1 MDYRKEFDRLVSE
14 QQLAQ
19 ALDFLEQ
26 NKIAVHD
33 DAFYYA
39 NMGWVLN
46 QLERYDEAYVY
57 LSQGHARFPEDAW
70 LCAQLGFTSNRI
82 ERLEEGRDLL
92 LEALSMGQDEPW
104 VHGELGWTY
113 HALHEDE
120 KAIRYYENAL
130 MEEPDNTWFL
140 KQAAYSYREL
150 GNDEDALY
158 DLKKAHTLDPEDL
171 EITMELIESLETGC
185 EFEAQLELLDRIQ
198 GMGDEGW
205 WHYEKGVACLQLKRY
220 EEACELFKQAFELGR
235 DDTGIHQAIGD
246 AYMALSNKTKAC
258 EHYQKA
264 ISYYVKALERGDY
277 EPCGLLWEM
286 VLICRKMQDST
297 QEFSYLKQIE
307 AIDLKHYGML
317 DGMAQYY
324 SDQGDHEQAVQYLNR
339 MLEIRSE
346 SDVWALLAWN
356 LGRLSHHEEA
366 LTYLQKCEDAGRND
380 CWLNMELAWNHSRLE
395 HYEISLKYYRQAH
408 QQEPENCWI
417 QSQIAWNL
425 GVLKRHEEALE
436 LFLACLETIEK
447 PEAWLYSN
455 IGWNYHSLE
464 QYEQASYFYEQ
475 ARAAGR
481 DDDWLAQQIAEVKT
495 HLCEKA

>member
-1 MDYRKEFDRLVSE
+1 MDYRKEFDRLVNE
-14 QQLAQ
+14 QQLTQ

-57 LSQGHARFPEDAW
+57 LSQGHARFPDDAW

-113 HALHEDE
+113 HELHENE
-120 KAIRYYENAL
+120 MAIRYYENAL

-158 DLKKAHTLDPEDL
+158 DLKKAHVIDPDDL
-171 EITMELIESLETGC
+171 EITMELIECLDTACEYET
-185 EFEAQLELLDRIQ
+185 QLQLLDHIRDK
-198 GMGDEGW
+198 GDAGW
-205 WHYEKGVACLQLKRY
+205 WYFEKGVACLRLKRY
-220 EEACELFKQAFELGR
+220 EEACELLSLAFEQGR

-246 AYMALSNKTKAC
+246 AYMALTDKAKAY

-264 ISYYVKALERGDY
+264 ISYYGKALERGDY
-277 EPCGLLWEM
+277 EPCGLLWEI
-286 VLICRKMQDST
+286 VLICRKMQDSA
-297 QEFSYLKQIE
+297 QELSYLKQIE
-307 AIDLKHYGML
+307 ALDPEHYGML

-324 SDQGDHEQAVQYLNR
+324 SDHNDHEQAVKYIKR
-339 MLEIRSE
+339 MLEIHDE
-346 SDVWALLAWN
+346 GDNWALLAWN
-356 LGRLSHHEEA
+356 LGRLSKHDEA
-366 LTYLQKCEDAGRND
+366 LIYLQKCEEAGRD
-380 CWLNMELAWNHSRLE
+380 DIWLNLELAWNHSRLE
-395 HYEISLKYYRQAH
+395 HYEISLKYYRRALRQD
-408 QQEPENCWI
+408 PSNWWI
-417 QSQIAWNL
+417 QSQVAWNL
-425 GVLKRHEEALE
+425 GVLYRHEEALK
-436 LFLACLETIEK
+436 LFLECLEKGEEPK
-447 PEAWLYSN
+447 AWLYSN
-455 IGWNYHSLE
+455 IGWNYRSLK
-464 QYEQASYFYEQ
+464 QYEQAIFYYKL
-475 ARAAGR
+475 AKAAGR
-481 DDDWLAQQIAEVKT
+481 DDAWLTEQITEVET
-495 HLCEKA
+495 LLCEKA

>member
-1 MDYRKEFDRLVSE
+1 MDYRKEFDRLVNE
-14 QQLAQ
+14 QQLVE
-19 ALDFLEQ
+19 ALAFLEQ

-57 LSQGHARFPEDAW
+57 LSKGHARFVEDAW

-82 ERLEEGRDLL
+82 GHLEEGRELL
-92 LEALSMGQDEPW
+92 LTALSMGQDEPW

-113 HALHEDE
+113 HELHEDAE
-120 KAIRYYENAL
+120 AISFYENAL

-158 DLKKAHTLDPEDL
+158 DLKKAHAIDPSDL

-185 EFEAQLELLDRIQ
+185 EYEAQLELLDRIQ
-198 GMGDEGW
+198 GRGDAGW
-205 WHYEKGVACLQLKRY
+205 WYFEKGVACLHLKRY
-220 EEACELFKQAFELGR
+220 EEACEHFKQAFEQGR

-246 AYMALSNKTKAC
+246 AYMALHQQEEAC

-264 ISYYVKALERGDY
+264 ISYYAKALERGDY

-286 VLICRKMQDST
+286 VLLCRKRKDT
-297 QEFSYLKQIE
+297 EQELTYLGKIE
-307 AIDLKHYGML
+307 TIDPEHYGML
-317 DGMAQYY
+317 DGLAQYY
-324 SDQGDHEQAVQYLNR
+324 SDQGDHEQAAAYLNR
-339 MLEIRSE
+339 MLKIQTE
-346 SDVWALLAWN
+346 SDTWALLAWN
-356 LGRLSHHEEA
+356 LGRLSRHEEA
-366 LTYLQKCEDAGRND
+366 LSYLQKCEQKGRD
-380 CWLNMELAWNHSRLE
+380 DSWLNMELAWNYSRLE
-395 HYEISLKYYRQAH
+395 HYEHSLKYYRRA
-408 QQEPENCWI
+408 QQIEPNNIWI
-417 QSQIAWNL
+417 TSQIAWNL
-425 GVLKRHEEALE
+425 GVLKRHEEALK
-436 LFLACLETIEK
+436 LFQVCLEKIEK

-455 IGWNYHSLE
+455 IGWNYHCLK
-464 QYEQASYFYEQ
+464 QYEQAIFYYEQ
-475 ARAAGR
+475 AKDAGR
-481 DDDWLAQQIAEVKT
+481 DDAWLMEQIAEVEK